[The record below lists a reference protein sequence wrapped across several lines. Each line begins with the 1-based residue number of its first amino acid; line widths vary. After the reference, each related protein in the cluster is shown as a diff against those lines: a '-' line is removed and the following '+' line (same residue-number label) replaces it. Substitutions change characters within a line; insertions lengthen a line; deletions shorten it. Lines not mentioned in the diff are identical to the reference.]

1 MVQILLKDG
10 VIGMLDQD
18 DINNIYSDLLVLST
32 EIDDIKKCL
41 NNMAMAIRPNVTNL
55 SKQKTK
61 RQALK
66 DALPWE

>member
-1 MVQILLKDG
+1 MVQILRKAG

-32 EIDDIKKCL
+32 ELDAIKKCL
-41 NNMAMAIRPNVTNL
+41 NSMAMAIRPNVTNI
-55 SKQKTK
+55 SK
-61 RQALK
+61 RQSIK